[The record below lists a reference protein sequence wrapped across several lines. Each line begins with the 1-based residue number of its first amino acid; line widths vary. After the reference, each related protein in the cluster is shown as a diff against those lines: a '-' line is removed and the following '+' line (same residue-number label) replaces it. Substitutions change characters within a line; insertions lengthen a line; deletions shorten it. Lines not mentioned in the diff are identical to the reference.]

1 MERLD
6 KIKMAIDKGITCDPI
21 TGKVYGVKGKELI
34 SKSKGYANIVMTNDY
49 KRLSLR
55 AHQFIYY
62 IATGKIVDEIDHI
75 NGVRDD
81 NRIENLREV
90 TQSQNQRNRVNAKG
104 YYWNKQNKKWHSSI
118 NNNGIIYLGSFTT
131 EQEAHQAYLDA
142 KKIYHKI

>member
-1 MERLD
+1 MERLE
-6 KIKMAIDKGITCDPI
+6 KIKMAIEKGITCNPE

-34 SKSKGYANIVMTNDY
+34 NKVKGYIYISITENKKIN
-49 KRLSLR
+49 RLR

-62 IATGKIVDEIDHI
+62 IATGKIVEQIDHI

-90 TQSQNQRNRVNAKG
+90 TKSQNQRNRVNAKG

-118 NNNGIIYLGSFTT
+118 NNNGIIYLGSFNT
-131 EQEAHQAYLDA
+131 EQEAHEAYLDA
-142 KKIYHKI
+142 KKIYHKL